1 MVAVSTAV
9 EAIGPSFF
17 YPDMPLEQLRPS
29 PMNPRKH
36 FDEASLEELANNI
49 REVGLLQPIVARLH
63 GDHYEIVA
71 GERRYRASQIAGL
84 STVPVSVKTLSDTQ
98 ALEVMVIENNQR
110 EDINALEESDGFA
123 RLLEAGY
130 DLDKLAERLGRSKK
144 YIYDRMKLRDLA
156 PQARQLLDA
165 GKLTAG
171 HAILLARLKTDDQA
185 RAISVTRGG
194 AFTGD
199 HSRDYDEDDEDLT
212 GDYMDDEAPF
222 SLEAYKDVKP
232 TSVRELNSWIARNV
246 RFNVE
251 HAAAAA
257 PLEYAALGQRVAEA
271 AAKPG
276 RGKKVIPITFEH
288 YVQPEAR
295 DDERTYGP
303 RSFKFADGQPHRDY
317 DSYKTETSKTCEHAV
332 LGVVAA
338 GGRHYGQA
346 FEVCIAR
353 DKCQVHWKKEI
364 ADRAKNQKL
373 RDSGEGKKADKND
386 AKQQA
391 SAEARRL
398 QGQESER
405 RDRLAEA
412 RAINQ
417 IVDKVTELTPDLLR
431 YVLCGI
437 VSGDVD
443 HEMFNARFKTKTN
456 WRCGLADLKAL
467 SGRTLNQALLFAAIS
482 QDAVI
487 GDIQVALKAF
497 KVDFSAVRAAVD
509 KEEDAKAA
517 GTKPPV
523 QTSAQ
528 KSKAKKKR

>member
-1 MVAVSTAV
+1 MT
-9 EAIGPSFF
+9 
-17 YPDMPLEQLRPS
+17 
-29 PMNPRKH
+29 
-36 FDEASLEELANNI
+36 
-49 REVGLLQPIVARLH
+49 RL
-63 GDHYEIVA
+63 
-71 GERRYRASQIAGL
+71 
-84 STVPVSVKTLSDTQ
+84 
-98 ALEVMVIENNQR
+98 
-110 EDINALEESDGFA
+110 
-123 RLLEAGY
+123 
-130 DLDKLAERLGRSKK
+130 
-144 YIYDRMKLRDLA
+144 
-156 PQARQLLDA
+156 
-165 GKLTAG
+165 
-171 HAILLARLKTDDQA
+171 

-391 SAEARRL
+391 SAEAAAAWTRERAARSPGRGARDQSDRR
-398 QGQESER
+398 QGHGTDARPAAIRALRDRER
-405 RDRLAEA
+405 RR
-412 RAINQ
+412 R
-417 IVDKVTELTPDLLR
+417 PR
-431 YVLCGI
+431 
-437 VSGDVD
+437 DVQ
-443 HEMFNARFKTKTN
+443 R
-456 WRCGLADLKAL
+456 
-467 SGRTLNQALLFAAIS
+467 
-482 QDAVI
+482 
-487 GDIQVALKAF
+487 QV
-497 KVDFSAVRAAVD
+497 
-509 KEEDAKAA
+509 
-517 GTKPPV
+517 
-523 QTSAQ
+523 
-528 KSKAKKKR
+528 